1 MKANVK
7 RFKSL
12 KICLKELE
20 PFIRDGEH
28 LQTGKPFK
36 RFGNLRSRE
45 ILANWLLCIVI
56 NFEQKFNRVTLCTD
70 PDGGD
75 GIIYDSK
82 EKTACRTEHILVP
95 RSTKKETDVE
105 ALILDAIKKK
115 QLKGGAAYAR
125 GKTLVVFINAGGGTW
140 SPNRVARSLPT
151 KLDFDGVWIVG
162 LESHKNGLYIYN
174 ATRLNPSGSPIWQV
188 TINKNFSDWQTN
200 RIQ

>member
-20 PFIRDGEH
+20 PFIRNGEH

-45 ILANWLLCIVI
+45 ILANWLLSVVI

-95 RSTKKETDVE
+95 RNQKDTVDIEL
-105 ALILDAIKKK
+105 LILDAIEKK
-115 QLKGGAAYAR
+115 QMKGGAAYAS
-125 GKTLVVFINAGGGTW
+125 GKTLIVFLNVNGGAW
-140 SPNRVARSLPT
+140 FPNKVAR
-151 KLDFDGVWIVG
+151 KLQNKFDFDGVWIVG
-162 LESHKNGLYIYN
+162 LQHFLNGHYIYN
-174 ATRLNPSGSPIWQV
+174 ATRLNPKNSPIWQ
-188 TINKNFSDWQTN
+188 IKIENDFSDWEVN